1 MGVYMG
7 DWMMD
12 YVAGRLASAPGTAKV
27 RRGGGDKIGG
37 RRKGVWWT
45 TIMDWVTCCIPR
57 DHKVR

>member
-27 RRGGGDKIGG
+27 RRGGKGEEIGG
-37 RRKGVWWT
+37 ERGWEYT
-45 TIMDWVTCCIPR
+45 WVTG
-57 DHKVR
+57 